1 MTAPS
6 LPSLSG
12 ARGAALIRA
21 DLLRARMLS
30 VLRGVLADEVG
41 VAFLD
46 LLEALATEES
56 PARIGGVYGR
66 LFALL
71 ADEAELSAEPLVG
84 DAWQNHLLDRPGD
97 RDAVQPQG
105 PAVRRRRARLA
116 AGPGPA
122 RPRGP
127 PGYPRPGRPAPR
139 PRRRPRR
146 QRRAERRLGALGPLP
161 AARRRRR
168 ASSPRPASPSRSGSP
183 PPKAAL
189 AEALAEHYA
198 RIGAAP
204 FGRYRAFR
212 WVREGARHGHLV
224 GIAAPDPIRLDQLV
238 GYDRERAL
246 VLQNT
251 EQFLAG
257 FPANS
262 VLLYGDRGTGKSS
275 TVKALL
281 NEHAGRGLRLVEVS
295 RDDLG
300 DFPWII
306 QQLRDRPE
314 RFILF
319 VDDLSFDESERDYR
333 GLKAVLE
340 GASRPAPATSCS
352 TPPPTAATWSR
363 SAGPTAS
370 RLSAEVHGQDTMQEK
385 LSLSDRFGI
394 RVVFPSRTSGA
405 TWRSSSRWLPSAASP
420 SIPRCC
426 ADGRCSGPSGTT
438 AGAAHRAPVRRP
450 PGRRAGDGLARRPLT
465 APLRAGVDRDVARAG
480 REWLAPPARPA
491 VAEAQAGKLR
501 HQVQLA
507 RPGVPRGAG

>member
-1 MTAPS
+1 MTAS
-6 LPSLSG
+6 LLPSLSG

-30 VLRGVLADEVG
+30 VLRGVIGDEIG
-41 VAFLD
+41 TAFLE
-46 LLEALATEES
+46 LLEALATEEA

-84 DAWQNHLLDRPGD
+84 DAWQNHLLDRLLETETPFSRKAQRAGVD
-97 RDAVQPQG
+97 DLGRSLLAQ
-105 PAVRRRRARLA
+105 VRRDLGGLQALFALDAPRLARATAHAANVEPADAWVPWDDFRPLTNGGGLIASASHTLKERLA
-116 AGPGPA
+116 ASDDWP
-122 RPRGP
+122 
-127 PGYPRPGRPAPR
+127 
-139 PRRRPRR
+139 
-146 QRRAERRLGALGPLP
+146 
-161 AARRRRR
+161 
-168 ASSPRPASPSRSGSP
+168 
-183 PPKAAL
+183 AL

-198 RIGAAP
+198 RIGAGP

-212 WVREGARHGHLV
+212 WVRGDGQGAGHGRLV
-224 GIAAPDPIRLDQLV
+224 GVAAPDPIRLQELV
-238 GYDRERAL
+238 GYERERDL

-257 FPANS
+257 FAANS

-281 NEHAGRGLRLVEVS
+281 NEHAERGLRLVEVS

-319 VDDLSFDESERDYR
+319 VDDLSFDEGERDYR

-340 GASRPAPATSCS
+340 GSVEARPSNVVLYATSNRRHLVQERWS
-352 TPPPTAATWSR
+352 DRETTLAA
-363 SAGPTAS
+363 
-370 RLSAEVHGQDTMQEK
+370 EIHGQDTMQEK

-394 RVVFPSRTSGA
+394 RVVFPSPDQRRYLAVVESLARQRGLSLDAEALRRRGLQWAEWHNGRSGRTARQFVDHLEGE
-405 TWRSSSRWLPSAASP
+405 L
-420 SIPRCC
+420 
-426 ADGRCSGPSGTT
+426 
-438 AGAAHRAPVRRP
+438 
-450 PGRRAGDGLARRPLT
+450 GLA
-465 APLRAGVDRDVARAG
+465 ARTG
-480 REWLAPPARPA
+480 P
-491 VAEAQAGKLR
+491 
-501 HQVQLA
+501 
-507 RPGVPRGAG
+507 